1 MLASCKALAILGRFW
16 LALVK
21 DSAAR
26 DEDCG
31 SIKMAQQQQ
40 SPVLAPLEALPRDVS
55 CHITSYL
62 HPHQLLGLRC
72 QSKHCRDAIRFAATL
87 HAGCS
92 SIVLDSRAHP
102 SLSDARMHVAR
113 AFGHSCRQLEWRVT
127 FYPPEPGYSNF
138 NDIGYQRL
146 VAWCGAAPNLIR
158 LHAPCVKIDVETA
171 AAIGR
176 ACPML
181 EEVKFHDLHC
191 ASPTETWARCFP
203 RLRRVSLAGHNE
215 WRQSEHL
222 LGEFYA
228 LADLEAISETLTVCT
243 SAVELDCRECDVS
256 RPVIDRILGTPF
268 GNRLRAI
275 NFLRGAADAETVLA
289 CARECP
295 HLRGLVLPE
304 ALASAHGQA
313 IPPSFYEALARARPE
328 LTYLKFCNLYVNYN
342 HILAAVSHLRL
353 RCLEI
358 ANTCGSGIHDP
369 ALVDGILA
377 SPSATT
383 LELLRIH
390 ECEVALGGEDVL
402 RLVNGCPQ
410 LHSFGYEGFGEGPE
424 WDSAISSYDKA
435 ERILRRRRRRVG
447 FSLKKYLPGSGL
459 YRQVGVF
466 RNVTPSFWNT
476 QDRLTKYT
484 SP

>member
-1 MLASCKALAILGRFW
+1 
-16 LALVK
+16 
-21 DSAAR
+21 
-26 DEDCG
+26 
-31 SIKMAQQQQ
+31 MAQQQQ

-72 QSKHCRDAIRFAATL
+72 QSKYCRDAIRFAATL

-92 SIVLDSRAHP
+92 SIVLKTNARP
-102 SLSDARMHVAR
+102 LEARMHVAR
-113 AFGHSCRQLEWRVT
+113 AFGHSCRQLEWGVT

-181 EEVKFHDLHC
+181 EEVKFRDLHC
-191 ASPTETWARCFP
+191 ASPAETWARCFP

-228 LADLEAISETLTVCT
+228 LADLEAISETVAVCT

-295 HLRGLVLPE
+295 HLRGLVLPD
-304 ALASAHGQA
+304 ALASAPGQA

-377 SPSATT
+377 SPSAAT

-402 RLVNGCPQ
+402 RLVEGCPL

-424 WDSAISSYDKA
+424 WDFAISSYDEA
-435 ERILRRRRRRVG
+435 QRILKRRRKRVG

-466 RNVTPSFWNT
+466 QNVMPSFWNT

>member
-1 MLASCKALAILGRFW
+1 M
-16 LALVK
+16 K

-31 SIKMAQQQQ
+31 SKKMAQQQQ
-40 SPVLAPLEALPRDVS
+40 SPVLAPLEALPREII

-72 QSKHCRDAIRFAATL
+72 QSKHCRDAIRFAAIS

-92 SIVLDSRAHP
+92 SIMLDSRPHP
-102 SLSDARMHVAR
+102 TLGEARMHVAR
-113 AFGHSCRQLEWRVT
+113 AFGHACRQLWWGVS

-138 NDIGYQRL
+138 NDVGYQRL

-158 LHAPCVKIDVETA
+158 LYAPCVKIDVETA

-181 EEVKFHDLHC
+181 EDVKFCDTSC
-191 ASPTETWARCFP
+191 ASPAETWARCFP
-203 RLRRVSLAGHNE
+203 RLRRVSLFGCKE

-228 LADLEAISETLTVCT
+228 LADLEAISETVAVCT

-256 RPVIDRILGTPF
+256 RPVIDRIVGTPF

-295 HLRGLVLPE
+295 HLRGLVLPD
-304 ALASAHGQA
+304 ALASAPGQA

-377 SPSATT
+377 SPSAAT

-424 WDSAISSYDKA
+424 WDFAISSYDEA
-435 ERILRRRRRRVG
+435 QRILKRRRRRVG

-466 RNVTPSFWNT
+466 QNAMPSFWNT

>member
-1 MLASCKALAILGRFW
+1 
-16 LALVK
+16 
-21 DSAAR
+21 
-26 DEDCG
+26 
-31 SIKMAQQQQ
+31 MAQQPEQ
-40 SPVLAPLEALPRDVS
+40 VIALDTLPRDAV

-62 HPHQLLGLRC
+62 HGHELLGLRC
-72 QSKHCRDAIRFAATL
+72 QSTHCRDVIRHAAGS
-87 HAGCS
+87 HVGCS
-92 SIVLDSRAHP
+92 RVQFDSER
-102 SLSDARMHVAR
+102 SMEARMLVAR
-113 AFGHSCRQLEWRVT
+113 AFGHACRHLEWSTTPNYAVLNGQSLPRDD
-127 FYPPEPGYSNF
+127 F
-138 NDIGYQRL
+138 L
-146 VAWCGAAPNLIR
+146 VEWCRTAPNLVSLDASSYVCITMER
-158 LHAPCVKIDVETA
+158 A
-171 AAIGR
+171 AAIGS
-176 ACPML
+176 ACPLL
-181 EEVKFHDLHC
+181 EDVKFSENNENGWDEV
-191 ASPTETWARCFP
+191 SPAETWARCFP
-203 RLRRVSLAGHNE
+203 RLRRVSLAGCKE

-228 LADLEAISETLTVCT
+228 LADLEAISETVAVCT

-256 RPVIDRILGTPF
+256 LPVIDRILGTPF

-275 NFLRGAADAETVLA
+275 NFSGGAADAETVLA

-304 ALASAHGQA
+304 ALASAPGTA

-328 LTYLKFCNLYVNYN
+328 LTYLKFCNPGGIVNYN

-377 SPSATT
+377 SPSAAT

-435 ERILRRRRRRVG
+435 ERILKRRRRRVG

-466 RNVTPSFWNT
+466 QNAMPSFWNT

-484 SP
+484 PP